1 MTTGNK
7 NKLFYRFNIIF
18 LMINTAFFVFLWPNI
33 TQKTT
38 VSQHKPQFNL
48 EFLKEELTLTDEQF
62 STLTEMDR
70 QILKKNETI
79 LRLLCQNRYRILHE
93 LAKSNP
99 SMKELNN
106 TASSAGFLHR
116 TLKKQTIYHLLNVKK
131 ICTPEQS
138 KKLDK
143 IFIEILE
150 NDKYCKDLCMKQKK

>member
-93 LAKSNP
+93 SSQIQSFHEN
-99 SMKELNN
+99 ELN
-106 TASSAGFLHR
+106 
-116 TLKKQTIYHLLNVKK
+116 
-131 ICTPEQS
+131 
-138 KKLDK
+138 
-143 IFIEILE
+143 
-150 NDKYCKDLCMKQKK
+150 